1 MEKQRWAVDTAYQ
14 SFVPEN
20 VTWVHK
26 LYWTILMLLWNK
38 LGQNFKFYELF
49 ACSTF
54 VLYQPL
60 TFLWQAKA
68 SIIEWILFLP
78 CVLCTEMLQAERKRW
93 VHMPAAETWRNPA
106 FCHTTHFCVLY
117 DAHKNSDAVLNS
129 MNPSAFILNTI
140 SVLCEVGT
148 EFLCH
153 LHERHGQL
161 DRATGQAVGLRHL
174 TKQKRFRSRAGPSE
188 IYGGQSG
195 TRTDFL
201 RVLLNQV
208 CRVLTLRGL
217 SVVQR
222 C

>member
-1 MEKQRWAVDTAYQ
+1 
-14 SFVPEN
+14 
-20 VTWVHK
+20 
-26 LYWTILMLLWNK
+26 
-38 LGQNFKFYELF
+38 
-49 ACSTF
+49 
-54 VLYQPL
+54 
-60 TFLWQAKA
+60 
-68 SIIEWILFLP
+68 
-78 CVLCTEMLQAERKRW
+78 
-93 VHMPAAETWRNPA
+93 
-106 FCHTTHFCVLY
+106 
-117 DAHKNSDAVLNS
+117 